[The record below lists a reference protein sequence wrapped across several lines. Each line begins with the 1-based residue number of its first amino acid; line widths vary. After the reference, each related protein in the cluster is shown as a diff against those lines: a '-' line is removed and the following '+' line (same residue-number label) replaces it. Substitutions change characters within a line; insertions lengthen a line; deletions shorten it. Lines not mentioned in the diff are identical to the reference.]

1 MHTLALFLIITVISF
16 MIYIIT
22 NNKSFKDIWSTI
34 MSVTFLVFFAAV
46 LIGILQILFPQLK

>member
-34 MSVTFLVFFAAV
+34 MSVTFLAFFAAV